1 MDCLIFCLLSNE
13 YKNEL
18 QNIFSRAFDCYEI
31 CNLIFDLFLDEQN
44 NYMSLSY
51 IVRFFLKQVLFII
64 HILTEFFHGIME
76 LKIAMLLMPDP
87 VKFF

>member
-31 CNLIFDLFLDEQN
+31 CNLILDLFLVEQN

-51 IVRFFLKQVLFII
+51 IVRFFKAGFIYYSHTDRI
-64 HILTEFFHGIME
+64 FPWDYGVENCDVIN
-76 LKIAMLLMPDP
+76 A
-87 VKFF
+87 